1 MERLGDAWGT
11 GEGQR
16 IDVGHLG
23 GREAPSLEEGRL
35 HSQLAGGRV
44 ACRLSSCPYRPGLN
58 QKLLE
63 HRKVRGCCQG
73 GGGRG

>member
-1 MERLGDAWGT
+1 MERLGEGRGT

-23 GREAPSLEEGRL
+23 GREAPSYQEGRL

-44 ACRLSSCPYRPGLN
+44 ACRLSFCSYRPGLS
-58 QKLLE
+58 QRLLE
-63 HRKVRGCCQG
+63 HRKVRDYCQG